1 MVILFFAVFIYSIVV
16 HEVAHAYAANLFG
29 DSTAKNEGRIT
40 FNPISHIDLWWSIL
54 LPVMMYMST
63 GMLFGGAKP
72 VPINPLRFYNRRLGM
87 SLVSLAGPL
96 SNLTLAF
103 SAAALLNVLIFIN
116 FAPYGFVE
124 LLFKI
129 FQINIVLAVFNLIP
143 IPPLDGSKL
152 LVYFMPPEYEYTMY
166 RMEFIGFIILIAVM
180 MTGAFSKIINFVLA
194 PAYQLVIP
202 YQVIGILMGMK

>member
-40 FNPISHIDLWWSIL
+40 FNPISHIVLWWSIL